1 MFESDRSADEDDEDD
16 TKRQGRRLQGMN
28 RRETPYL
35 ESAGLVDLS
44 WKKNRNDIGFSRG
57 PPQIKACTCA

>member
-1 MFESDRSADEDDEDD
+1 MFESDRSADEDDDK
-16 TKRQGRRLQGMN
+16 KRQGRRLQGMN

-44 WKKNRNDIGFSRG
+44 WKTNLHDIGFSRR
-57 PPQIKACTCA
+57 PRQMKACTGA